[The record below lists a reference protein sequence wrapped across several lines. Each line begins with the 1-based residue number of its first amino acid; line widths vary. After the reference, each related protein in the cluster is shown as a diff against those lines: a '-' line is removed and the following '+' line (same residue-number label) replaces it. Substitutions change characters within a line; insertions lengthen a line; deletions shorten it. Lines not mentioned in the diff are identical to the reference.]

1 MIFITSPKA
10 YCFWKACNWGKAFS
24 QKCYYILSLR
34 CHFSCI
40 MSKEM
45 PEPVF
50 QKTDAGDREVFIKH
64 NCSITEDS
72 VTKSLCCSRLGGEY
86 RIVTSGCEH
95 RDWKGKVQK
104 QRCLQ
109 FHCNCYSDNL
119 WLLLLPLTQD
129 TLAGLQW
136 SASATVRSPD
146 FSLGEPV
153 VLKMREGWMQFSSIH
168 LFFFFFLVLA
178 FALWIS
184 PGASLVQI

>member
-10 YCFWKACNWGKAFS
+10 YCFWKACNWCKAFS

-40 MSKEM
+40 MSKKM

-72 VTKSLCCSRLGGEY
+72 VTKSLYCSRLGGEY
-86 RIVTSGCEH
+86 RIVTSGYER
-95 RDWKGKVQK
+95 RDWKGMFQK
-104 QRCLQ
+104 QWCLQ

-129 TLAGLQW
+129 TPLGTSDQPQPQWRPQTLALENQW
-136 SASATVRSPD
+136 SSRWERAGCNSAV
-146 FSLGEPV
+146 F
-153 VLKMREGWMQFSSIH
+153 I
-168 LFFFFFLVLA
+168 FFFPLVLA